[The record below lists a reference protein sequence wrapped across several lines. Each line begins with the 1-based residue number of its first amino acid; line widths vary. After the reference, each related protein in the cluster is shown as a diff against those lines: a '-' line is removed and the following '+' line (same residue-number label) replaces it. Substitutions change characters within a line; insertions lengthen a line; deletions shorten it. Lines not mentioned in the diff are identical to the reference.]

1 MNPRGA
7 RIIKIDTSGEIAS
20 LLGDLPTPSALSD
33 LDTDQYQTE
42 AIKQIDSLLKI
53 NALRWGTLYSFINE
67 QKGKVVQNIFPIK
80 TDSSTQISSSSS
92 VELELHTETA
102 FHSERPDT
110 VFLYCLRADPQAGTV
125 VAQLDDFISDVDE
138 KTKSLLKQPIFETF
152 IDESFKRSTTASV
165 CVTMP
170 ILSDDEKSISFD
182 KALMRGK
189 TEEADAAINVLVQA
203 IEKHKKIVTLRQG
216 EALVLHNSS
225 TIHGR
230 TPFKARFDGTDR
242 WLKRIMIKPGGPS
255 KESSFFGPENYF
267 VVKTL
272 H

>member
-7 RIIKIDTSGEIAS
+7 RVIKIDTTGEIS
-20 LLGDLPTPSALSD
+20 RLLGDTPTPKSLD
-33 LDTDQYQTE
+33 HFDTDYQNE
-42 AIKQIDSLLKI
+42 NMDQIDRLLRI
-53 NALRWGTLYSFINE
+53 NAMRWGTLYSFINE
-67 QKGKVVQNIFPIK
+67 QKGKVVQNIFPVMSDA
-80 TDSSTQISSSSS
+80 TTQISSSSS

-110 VFLYCLRADPQAGTV
+110 VFLYCLREDERAGTV
-125 VAQLDDFISDVDE
+125 VAQLDDFIGDIDST
-138 KTKSLLKQPIFETF
+138 TKSLLKQPIFETF

-165 CVTMP
+165 CVTVS
-170 ILSDDEKSISFD
+170 ILSEDEKSIAFD

-189 TEEADAAINVLVQA
+189 TQEANAAIEVLLQA
-203 IEKHKKIVTLRQG
+203 INNHKRVVTLRQG
-216 EALVLHNSS
+216 EALVMHNPS

-230 TPFKARFDGTDR
+230 TPFTARFDGSDR

-255 KESSFFGPENYF
+255 KESSFFGPESFF

-272 H
+272 Y